1 MNFINVSLAEKESIL
16 LAVADGIELPIP
28 PEKKTY
34 LQDFVKSEVILGIR
48 PEHLEEKQFADRSA
62 YNECFSAT
70 VDVIET
76 LGAEVQLNVTAAD
89 HSLIARVDAR
99 METSRHE
106 SVELAVNMEN
116 IHFFEKDP
124 PNRRIPTEKR

>member
-1 MNFINVSLAEKESIL
+1 M
-16 LAVADGIELPIP
+16 
-28 PEKKTY
+28 
-34 LQDFVKSEVILGIR
+34 
-48 PEHLEEKQFADRSA
+48 
-62 YNECFSAT
+62 
-70 VDVIET
+70 
-76 LGAEVQLNVTAAD
+76 TAAD